1 LVKKR
6 NMKTA
11 IEYRKEA
18 ALLREKVVITLLSLR
33 EEVKD
38 LYMKQTGSE
47 ESPDG
52 NIQFTQGFIHSYI
65 DDQSNEV
72 ISALSTDGELC
83 LLDTGYDTRNIE
95 FRDISTYGL
104 IYIVEELEDMI
115 KNPETIDIF

>member
-1 LVKKR
+1 
-6 NMKTA
+6 MTTA
-11 IEYRKEA
+11 IEYRQEA

-72 ISALSTDGELC
+72 ISALSTDGDLC

-104 IYIVEELEDMI
+104 IYIVEELEDMV

>member
-1 LVKKR
+1 
-6 NMKTA
+6 MKTA